1 MPIIFFNWASQ
12 KPKKVRRAAAIIMNE
27 AIKAKR
33 VALAAISRSIKL
45 LVKEGA
51 YDSVNEGL
59 IDQYSD
65 GEDLDFNTF
74 KQWKEKGFSIKK
86 GSKAFL
92 VWGKPRK
99 AAVPEPKDGEDD
111 EFKFWPLC
119 YLFSNKQV
127 EKKEEK
133 EVAL

>member
-1 MPIIFFNWASQ
+1 MKQ
-12 KPKKVRRAAAIIMNE
+12 
-27 AIKAKR
+27 
-33 VALAAISRSIKL
+33 SIKEKRKELAQLSRGIQL

-59 IDQYSD
+59 IDLYSD
-65 GEDLDFNTF
+65 GEDLEFNTF
-74 KQWKEKGFSIKK
+74 HQWKAKGFSVKK

-99 AAVPEPKDGEDD
+99 VAVAEPEDGEDD

-119 YLFSNKQV
+119 YLFSSKQV
-127 EKKEEK
+127 EATR
-133 EVAL
+133 VAERSVA